1 MFNFINGQACLTF
14 SRSKF
19 LPHLPSLKSLLA
31 SSKTS
36 VSLLL
41 EGLNMSSL
49 FSEKTSECDDQQQ
62 SVVLRGDLPCLILTL
77 HCVDELSVPAP
88 QFPPLSWVTFAV
100 LRVRWVEGKGS
111 FLCVTLLWLVSLSA
125 IRTILT
131 RISLVV
137 VRAASLHSPLVEH
150 RRSERSV
157 YVVLVIC
164 PWTLLNNPPQT
175 IPKNAH
181 SQCDCDGERDQSDA
195 KSR

>member
-1 MFNFINGQACLTF
+1 MFSLMNAQACVTF

-41 EGLNMSSL
+41 EGLNISSL
-49 FSEKTSECDDQQQ
+49 FSEKTSEYNDYQQ

-100 LRVRWVEGKGS
+100 LRVGWVEGKGS
-111 FLCVTLLWLVSLSA
+111 VFCVTLLWLVSLSP

-131 RISLVV
+131 GSSLVV
-137 VRAASLHSPLVEH
+137 VRAASLHSQLVEH

-157 YVVLVIC
+157 YVVLVMY
-164 PWTLLNNPPQT
+164 PRTLLNNTQKRT
-175 IPKNAH
+175 LAV
-181 SQCDCDGERDQSDA
+181 
-195 KSR
+195 